1 MNSYFIIIIASIF
14 LCPVASLAQQA
25 KAAPTAIQ
33 KANLPH
39 VHYMT
44 GVGTL
49 PRNPKNRLE
58 YLRYALTGEPRLTN
72 KELFERIPEVQ
83 QFARIT
89 VESEAFLPYETAED
103 LKALSLRISAYLKD
117 PDIAGVVF
125 GHGTNTIEETAYF
138 LNLTLKSDKPVVIV
152 GAQRPFSTLSSDA
165 PLNLLNAVR
174 VAADPGSKGKGV
186 LVVLNDE
193 INAAREV
200 TKTNTYRVETFQSRE
215 LGLLGYADP
224 DKIVYY
230 RAPTRKHTT
239 QSEFDLTQIKSFPRV
254 DILYSYTGDD
264 GELAK
269 ASVAIGAKG
278 LIVAGTGAGHTQNAL
293 EVLKELSNK
302 QGVRVVRSARVGAGR
317 VIRDDNWQAPG
328 FIAADNLNP
337 QKARILLQLALT
349 KTTNPDEIQ
358 RMFDEY

>member
-1 MNSYFIIIIASIF
+1 
-14 LCPVASLAQQA
+14 VT
-25 KAAPTAIQ
+25 K
-33 KANLPH
+33 KANLPR
-39 VHYMT
+39 VHFMT
-44 GVGTL
+44 GTGTL

-58 YLRYALTGEPRLTN
+58 YLRYSLTGEPRLTA
-72 KELFERIPEVQ
+72 KELIERLPEVQ
-83 QFARIT
+83 QFARVTI
-89 VESEAFLPYETAED
+89 ESEDFLPTRTADD
-103 LKALSLRISAYLKD
+103 LKALSLRINAHLET

-125 GHGTNTIEETAYF
+125 SHGTNTIEETAYF
-138 LNLTLKSDKPVVIV
+138 LNLTLKSDKPAVIV
-152 GAQRPFSTLSSDA
+152 GAQRPFSTLSSDG
-165 PLNLLNAVR
+165 PLNLLNAIR
-174 VAADPGSKGKGV
+174 VAGNPASRGKGV

-200 TKTNTYRVETFQSRE
+200 TKTNTFRVQTFQSRE

-239 QSEFDLTQIKSFPRV
+239 QSEFELTQMSSFPRV
-254 DILYSYTGDD
+254 DILYAHAGNDGD
-264 GELAK
+264 LAR

-278 LIVAGTGAGHTQNAL
+278 LIIAGTGAGSVQNARQ
-293 EVLKELSNK
+293 VLKELSDK
-302 QGVRVVRSARVGAGR
+302 QGVRVVRSSRVGAGR
-317 VIRDDNWQAPG
+317 VLRDDNWQEPG
-328 FIAADNLNP
+328 FIAADNLSP